1 MTRLL
6 YILLIPLLLAA
17 SAFGSDYYVATTGN
31 DSAVGS
37 EVAPWQTIARVLP
50 DYSGEGTAVT
60 QGDTVIFAAGSYGQF
75 YYSEAGGTGRT
86 GYITYQGADSGNRPV
101 FTNLNIRR
109 TKDAYMKFDNI
120 EFRPTAITGQ
130 LSAVLIEGWTGSNET
145 TSYVQ
150 IINSYVNSQPGDT
163 GDHAYA
169 GINVNYSE
177 NITVDNCEIEKNGYG
192 FLASN
197 VDGITVSDCNI
208 HLSYLDTVH
217 LVDVCDVV
225 IEDSLIHHV
234 QWRTQSGATHRDAI
248 QIYANVGEICD
259 NVTIRRNKIYECEAQ
274 ATNIVSTNDNQ
285 LTNFTWENNLFYG
298 RFAAAPGY
306 NMAEPY
312 QTGTV
317 TVTNGSKTVTGTMT
331 GWDSSWEGLFYL
343 RTENSTTAMAIESFD
358 DATGIT
364 LSSNWTG
371 DSGSDLRYAIYVTYN
386 LFNVEGTN
394 LRVINNTFATR
405 LSGQGIMANQVF
417 NLTMYNNICAGT
429 SYSFDWIDK
438 PVTWL
443 VDPESMSGFNN
454 NIFGDYNPTG
464 WALDDLSTA
473 GDGLATANTELGQ
486 NGEDAAVGFVD
497 ADNYD
502 FRLALGSTAIDRGDS
517 VYAPIFD
524 IQGNIRSTSPEAGA
538 YEYGAEI
545 RYLLARILK

>member
-1 MTRLL
+1 MRLL
-6 YILLIPLLLAA
+6 HILLITLLLAA

-50 DYSGEGTAVT
+50 DYSGEGTAVV

-75 YYSEAGGTGRT
+75 SYRDDGGTGRT
-86 GYITYQGADSGNRPV
+86 GYITYQGADSEDRPI
-101 FTNLNIRR
+101 FTNLVIYR
-109 TKDAYMKFDNI
+109 TQEAYLKFDNI
-120 EFRPTAITGQ
+120 EFRSDASNTSAILLNG
-130 LSAVLIEGWTGSNET
+130 LVNDAT
-145 TSYVQ
+145 THVTYVQ
-150 IINSYVNSQPGDT
+150 IINSYINSQPGDT
-163 GDHAYA
+163 GDHGYA
-169 GINVNYSE
+169 GINASYATNV
-177 NITVDNCEIEKNGYG
+177 TVDNCTIEKNGYG

-197 VDGITVSDCNI
+197 VDGITISDCNI
-208 HLSYLDTVH
+208 HLSYLDAVH

-225 IEDSLIHHV
+225 VEDSLIHNV
-234 QWRTQSGATHRDAI
+234 QWRTQSGAVHRDAI

-259 NVTIRRNKIYECEAQ
+259 NVVIRRNKIYECEAQ

-298 RFAAAPGY
+298 RFGDAPGY

-312 QTGTV
+312 QVGTV
-317 TVTNGSKTVTGTMT
+317 TVTNGSAAVTGAGTS
-331 GWDSSWEGLFYL
+331 WDSGWTGSHYYL
-343 RTENSTTAMAIESFD
+343 KAENASTQVMVESFD
-358 DATGIT
+358 DATNLT
-364 LSSNWTG
+364 LVSNWGG
-371 DSGSDLRYAIYVTYN
+371 DTGSDQQYAIYVTYN

-394 LRVINNTFATR
+394 LTVRNNTFATR
-405 LSGQGIMANQVF
+405 FSGQGWATDQVF
-417 NLTMYNNICAGT
+417 NLVMYNNIFAGT
-429 SYSFDWIDK
+429 TYSYPWSEK
-438 PVTWL
+438 AVTWK
-443 VDPESMSGFNN
+443 VDPCSMSGFNN

-545 RYLLARILK
+545 RYLLARILE